1 MDRKIEACKCHESQ
15 IKKYSNMGV
24 DMLDTLDVLARYRGN
39 QINKKY
45 AEAFDILKM
54 VG

>member
-1 MDRKIEACKCHESQ
+1 MIDS
-15 IKKYSNMGV
+15 
-24 DMLDTLDVLARYRGN
+24 LDVLARYRGN